1 MIGKLMAASARDL
14 EERRPCP
21 GTNCFIHVSSVK
33 LVFFFSIGLLGFL
46 GLLLA
51 VAAVAGLTGYA
62 IKCNRVVEV
71 EKVEE
76 TTNIL
81 AYFLGALA
89 LIFFVTSGYLLVDN
103 KNLKQSFNQL
113 RSSSK

>member
-33 LVFFFSIGLLGFL
+33 LIFFSIGLP

-76 TTNIL
+76 TANIL

>member
-1 MIGKLMAASARDL
+1 MAASARDL

-33 LVFFFSIGLLGFL
+33 LFFFSIGLLGFL

-103 KNLKQSFNQL
+103 KNLKQSLNQL

>member
-1 MIGKLMAASARDL
+1 M
-14 EERRPCP
+14 
-21 GTNCFIHVSSVK
+21 
-33 LVFFFSIGLLGFL
+33 
-46 GLLLA
+46 
-51 VAAVAGLTGYA
+51 GYA

-103 KNLKQSFNQL
+103 KNLKQSLNQL
-113 RSSSK
+113 RSSSKKSSKKYYDKTKEEKEKGRGGDLSVNRLGGEDLDL

>member
-1 MIGKLMAASARDL
+1 M
-14 EERRPCP
+14 
-21 GTNCFIHVSSVK
+21 
-33 LVFFFSIGLLGFL
+33 
-46 GLLLA
+46 
-51 VAAVAGLTGYA
+51 AGLTGYA

-113 RSSSK
+113 RSSSKKSSKKYYDKTKEEEKEI

>member
-33 LVFFFSIGLLGFL
+33 LFFFSIGLL
-46 GLLLA
+46 LA
-51 VAAVAGLTGYA
+51 VAGFMGYA

-103 KNLKQSFNQL
+103 KNLKQSLNQL

>member
-1 MIGKLMAASARDL
+1 M
-14 EERRPCP
+14 
-21 GTNCFIHVSSVK
+21 
-33 LVFFFSIGLLGFL
+33 
-46 GLLLA
+46 
-51 VAAVAGLTGYA
+51 AGLTGYA

-103 KNLKQSFNQL
+103 KNLKQSLNQL
-113 RSSSK
+113 RSSSKKSSKKYYDKTKEEKEEI

>member
-33 LVFFFSIGLLGFL
+33 LIFFSIGLP
-46 GLLLA
+46 GLLL
-51 VAAVAGLTGYA
+51 AVAGLTGYA

-76 TTNIL
+76 TANIL

>member
-1 MIGKLMAASARDL
+1 M
-14 EERRPCP
+14 
-21 GTNCFIHVSSVK
+21 
-33 LVFFFSIGLLGFL
+33 
-46 GLLLA
+46 
-51 VAAVAGLTGYA
+51 AVAGLTGYA

-103 KNLKQSFNQL
+103 KNLKQSLNQL
-113 RSSSK
+113 RSSSKKSSKKYYDKTKEEKEEI

>member
-1 MIGKLMAASARDL
+1 M
-14 EERRPCP
+14 
-21 GTNCFIHVSSVK
+21 
-33 LVFFFSIGLLGFL
+33 
-46 GLLLA
+46 
-51 VAAVAGLTGYA
+51 GYA

-76 TTNIL
+76 TANIL

-103 KNLKQSFNQL
+103 KNLKQSLNQL
-113 RSSSK
+113 RSSSKKSSKKYYDKTKEKKEKEEEEI